1 MIPIFRGLRLPLV
14 EAYDMKRVV
23 NFVAGSILITG
34 IAGAQGSPKYSVVDL
49 GTLPGGAFSQ
59 ATAVNDNRLVTGISA
74 DKDGTQQAMLWWAMF
89 RINIGTP
96 GLNSGAFAVNSR
108 GQAAVEAEVASLDP
122 NNENFCAYGTGRKC
136 RPFIWDG
143 GALRELPLL
152 GGNNGSVGSFINNR
166 GEVAG
171 GAETADREPNCPAGV
186 SVSGTGP
193 QILNFKAVVWGPGAG
208 QMRKLT
214 PLPGDTLGM
223 ATAINDHGQAV
234 GATGT
239 CANLV
244 LPPLAF
250 GPHAVLWDTDNKAQD
265 LGNLGS
271 TALNIALAINNKTQ
285 VVGVSSLYPDSSPF
299 GGSHA
304 FLWQRGVMN
313 DLGTLPG
320 DVQSVAQSINDEGQV
335 TGVSFDGQGNPRPF
349 LWQNGVMQDL
359 NELVVGGPP
368 LLLLFGPFINNN
380 GEIAGFGITDHGD
393 VHAFLASP
401 VAGGSEERR
410 TRPTMPENLRQIIGD
425 GHGWFTL
432 GVRRAR

>member
-1 MIPIFRGLRLPLV
+1 
-14 EAYDMKRVV
+14 MKRVV
-23 NFVAGSILITG
+23 NFMAVSILMMG
-34 IAGAQGSPKYSVVDL
+34 IAWAQGYPKYRVVDL

-74 DKDGTQQAMLWWAMF
+74 DKDGTQQAMLWLGMF
-89 RINIGTP
+89 SMNIGKS

-108 GQAAVEAEVASLDP
+108 GQASVQAEVASPDP

-136 RPFIWDG
+136 LPFIWDG
-143 GALRELPLL
+143 GALRQLPLL
-152 GGNNGSVGSFINNR
+152 GGNNGGVGFMNNR
-166 GEVAG
+166 GEVPG
-171 GAETADREPNCPAGV
+171 GAETAAREPNCPPGV

-193 QILNFKAVVWGPGAG
+193 QSLNFQAVVWGPGVG
-208 QMRKLT
+208 QIRTLT
-214 PLPGDTLGM
+214 PLPGDTMGM
-223 ATAINDHGQAV
+223 AIAINDHGQAV

-250 GPHAVLWDTDNKAQD
+250 GPHAVLWDTDNNPHD
-265 LGNLGS
+265 LGNLGT
-271 TALNIALAINNKTQ
+271 TALNIALAINNKTE

-304 FLWQRGVMN
+304 FLWQRGMMK

-320 DVQSVAQSINDEGQV
+320 DVQSVGQSINDAGQV
-335 TGVSFDGQGNPRPF
+335 TGVSFDAQGNPRPF

-359 NELVVGGPP
+359 NDLVVAGAP

-380 GEIAGFGITDHGD
+380 GEIAGFGVTEHGD

-401 VAGGSEERR
+401 VAGDTEERR
-410 TRPTMPENLRQIIGD
+410 TRPTLPEDLRHIIGD
-425 GHGWFTL
+425 GQGWFTL
-432 GVRRAR
+432 GARRGR